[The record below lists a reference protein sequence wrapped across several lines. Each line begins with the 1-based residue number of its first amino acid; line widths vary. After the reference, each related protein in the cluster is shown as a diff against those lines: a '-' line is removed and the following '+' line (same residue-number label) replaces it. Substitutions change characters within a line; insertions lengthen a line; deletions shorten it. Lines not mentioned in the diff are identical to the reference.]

1 MINIELLNE
10 RVNDN
15 LNINDIKEVLG
26 ISEVSVYRLNKEGKL
41 LPNFKWRGK
50 NYWKGK
56 NVFEFCIDMGIID
69 KEVTEVVNG

>member
-1 MINIELLNE
+1 MINKELLKE
-10 RVNDN
+10 RMNDN

-50 NYWKGK
+50 NYWKGI
-56 NVFEFCIDMGIID
+56 NVFEFCIEIGIID
-69 KEVTEVVNG
+69 EEVMEVANG